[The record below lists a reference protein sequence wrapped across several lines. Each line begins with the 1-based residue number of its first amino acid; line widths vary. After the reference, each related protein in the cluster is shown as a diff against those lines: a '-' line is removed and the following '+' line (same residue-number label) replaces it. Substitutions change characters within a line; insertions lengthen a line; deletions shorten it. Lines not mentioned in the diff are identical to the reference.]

1 MAITTFDDMQE
12 PYRQIEMRIDFGR
25 NASNQVVQKEI
36 PELVQYDSHSGLLV
50 FDFYNKGIRVDLSQ
64 VQIGINFLLP
74 SGVGIHDAITSINVL
89 EARATYS
96 IPTDVLQ
103 ETGTV
108 IGDVALYKDKTQIT
122 SSVKFKLN
130 VIKGISTS
138 EIVDNENYPILQTL
152 MNQVQ
157 SIVDEA
163 RNWGQEFQDR
173 NEEINM
179 IINNTEEQFNQVAND
194 GREQF
199 TTQLEMQ
206 DQQFDDMLN
215 EKSESFTDRAQA
227 IDTHFT
233 NLHND
238 IDTNFTQLYRDIDD
252 RFNQDNI
259 DAKVIEKIEELEGEY
274 ADTFNE
280 VKEVAEGV
288 REVANEVEQVAND
301 LKATCLKYRI
311 VE

>member
-25 NASNQVVQKEI
+25 NASSQVVQKEI

-50 FDFYNKGIRVDLSQ
+50 FDFYNKGTRVDLSQ

-74 SGVGIHDAITSINVL
+74 SGVGIHDAITNVRVL
-89 EARATYS
+89 EARAIYS
-96 IPTDVLQ
+96 IPADVLN
-103 ETGTV
+103 EAGMV
-108 IGDVALYKDKTQIT
+108 IGDVALYKNQTQIT
-122 SSVKFKLN
+122 SNVKFKLN

-157 SIVDEA
+157 TIVDDA
-163 RNWGQEFQDR
+163 RHWGQEFQDR

-199 TTQLEMQ
+199 TTQLEIQ
-206 DQQFDDMLN
+206 DQQFDEMFN
-215 EKSESFTDRAQA
+215 EKLESFTDRAQA

-233 NLHND
+233 NLHNG

-252 RFNQDNI
+252 RFNQEDI
-259 DAKVIEKIEELEGEY
+259 EVKVVEKIEELEGEY
-274 ADTFNE
+274 ANSLNE
-280 VKEVAEGV
+280 AKEVVEEV
-288 REVANEVEQVAND
+288 RGMANEIR
-301 LKATCLKYRI
+301 LTTLKYRI

>member
-1 MAITTFDDMQE
+1 MKMAVTTFDDMQE
-12 PYRQIEMRIDFGR
+12 PYRQIPMRIDFGR

-50 FDFYNKGIRVDLSQ
+50 FDFYNKGTRVDLSQ

-74 SGVGIHDAITSINVL
+74 SGVGIHDAITNVRVL
-89 EARATYS
+89 EARAIYS
-96 IPTDVLQ
+96 IPADVLN
-103 ETGTV
+103 EAGTV
-108 IGDVALYKDKTQIT
+108 IGDVALYKNQTQIT
-122 SSVKFKLN
+122 SNVKFELN

-157 SIVDEA
+157 AIVDDA
-163 RNWGQEFQDR
+163 RHWGQEFQDR

-206 DQQFDDMLN
+206 DQQFDEMFN
-215 EKSESFTDRAQA
+215 EKLENFTDRAQA

-252 RFNQDNI
+252 RFNQEDI
-259 DAKVIEKIEELEGEY
+259 EVKVVEKIEELEGEY
-274 ADTFNE
+274 ANSLNE
-280 VKEVAEGV
+280 AKEVVEEV
-288 REVANEVEQVAND
+288 RGMANEIR
-301 LKATCLKYRI
+301 LTTLKYRI

>member
-74 SGVGIHDAITSINVL
+74 SGVGIHDAVTSVNVL

-157 SIVDEA
+157 AIVDDA
-163 RNWGQEFQDR
+163 RHWGQEFQDR

-206 DQQFDDMLN
+206 DQQFDEMFN
-215 EKSESFTDRAQA
+215 EKLESFADRAQA

-233 NLHND
+233 NLHNG

-252 RFNQDNI
+252 RVNMLTHLMRQR
-259 DAKVIEKIEELEGEY
+259 KL
-274 ADTFNE
+274 
-280 VKEVAEGV
+280 
-288 REVANEVEQVAND
+288 
-301 LKATCLKYRI
+301 LKK
-311 VE
+311 

>member
-74 SGVGIHDAITSINVL
+74 SGVGIHDAVTSVNVL

-157 SIVDEA
+157 AIVDDA
-163 RNWGQEFQDR
+163 RHWGQEFQDR

-206 DQQFDDMLN
+206 DQQFDEMFN
-215 EKSESFTDRAQA
+215 EKLESFADRAQA

-233 NLHND
+233 NLHNG

-252 RFNQDNI
+252 RFNQEDI
-259 DAKVIEKIEELEGEY
+259 EVKVVEKIEELEGEY
-274 ADTFNE
+274 ANSLNE
-280 VKEVAEGV
+280 AKEVVEEV
-288 REVANEVEQVAND
+288 RGMANEIR
-301 LKATCLKYRI
+301 LTTLKYRI